1 MEIYIF
7 KKHNR
12 CPYLNYGFYNPIVK
26 QYLLE
31 NLDWN
36 RHSGEHRIFKVI
48 VLKPENKTSNFI
60 KTGTML
66 FNNKPVEKSVE
77 DLPTTATLK
86 TKYGSLRDGDIA
98 LARSNDKHVYIGVV
112 TNFTENTIYMKNAI
126 YVFVNESTN
135 NIGIQCLDT
144 YSFPIQDLCGIT
156 KNH

>member
-1 MEIYIF
+1 MKTKNDSMGTLKLKLEVTPENIE
-7 KKHNR
+7 
-12 CPYLNYGFYNPIVK
+12 YLRALF
-26 QYLLE
+26 
-31 NLDWN
+31 
-36 RHSGEHRIFKVI
+36 
-48 VLKPENKTSNFI
+48 LKPENKISKPI
-60 KTGTML
+60 QTGTML
-66 FNNKPVEKSVE
+66 LSEKPVGTSVE
-77 DLPTTATLK
+77 ELSTVTTLK

-156 KNH
+156 KNQ